1 MGQGRVGSTE
11 KKQVVWAEPWHCPS
25 SVTKDRL
32 GAAQYMV
39 LKQLPPRQQKVSA
52 LTNLGFLPKTECND
66 PKSSFSSLVP
76 CGCLFSASGSSS
88 ILKKI
93 VAPWAWIC
101 PATSCPQHAPLPMS
115 PGQLPGQQE
124 NIHRQESASGT
135 PGWLQALSVGW
146 CLPWKVTNTACSHK
160 PLAGK
165 PHGWETPVP
174 DEPEHWVCA
183 YLGVSA
189 QPTHGS
195 QPPSILPTLHPCL
208 TEHHVS
214 KIASSRYVSCSRPP
228 FADQLPKNQVWGMVG
243 GWCAGSQCL
252 LPRAPRCSVG
262 TGSVLGKPQWLLLE
276 MQTL

>member
-1 MGQGRVGSTE
+1 MHLGAAILQHLVLSRSAGRCCSASQPRVYLPPHLPDPWAKGE
-11 KKQVVWAEPWHCPS
+11 LAAGKKQVVWAEPWHCPS

-146 CLPWKVTNTACSHK
+146 CLP
-160 PLAGK
+160 
-165 PHGWETPVP
+165 
-174 DEPEHWVCA
+174 
-183 YLGVSA
+183 
-189 QPTHGS
+189 
-195 QPPSILPTLHPCL
+195 
-208 TEHHVS
+208 
-214 KIASSRYVSCSRPP
+214 
-228 FADQLPKNQVWGMVG
+228 
-243 GWCAGSQCL
+243 
-252 LPRAPRCSVG
+252 
-262 TGSVLGKPQWLLLE
+262 
-276 MQTL
+276 